1 MLAATQL
8 GIRTQQYDNR
18 LFSFYI
24 FIHYKHS
31 HCFNKGQ
38 WLNPEDWSGTLWLVS
53 AWISRTFIPQISLVK
68 HFLQKAM
75 QRGRRK
81 ATLRDSVCVCVWIY
95 KKQSLFYTHTFSCF
109 YCLVAKSCLT
119 LCNPMDCSLQGSS
132 VHVISLARILE
143 WVAISFSR
151 GSSQPRDPAH
161 VFSVFTEPAGQ
172 PIKYLHANSILFS
185 TWR

>member
-1 MLAATQL
+1 MIWDPLTGQCMDIKDIYPSNLISKAFLTEGYAKREKKSNLERQCMCVYEF
-8 GIRTQQYDNR
+8 IR
-18 LFSFYI
+18 
-24 FIHYKHS
+24 K
-31 HCFNKGQ
+31 
-38 WLNPEDWSGTLWLVS
+38 
-53 AWISRTFIPQISLVK
+53 
-68 HFLQKAM
+68 
-75 QRGRRK
+75 
-81 ATLRDSVCVCVWIY
+81 
-95 KKQSLFYTHTFSCF
+95 SLFYTHTLSCF

-119 LCNPMDCSLQGSS
+119 LCNPRDCSLQGSS

-172 PIKYLHANSILFS
+172 PVKYLHVNSILFS